1 MQNIKHIHRLI
12 VLVLL
17 FALFMA
23 GCSISK
29 PAIKWTPLDT
39 SALSKPLTL
48 KQCLDLAK
56 KNDIRTAQWKA
67 RLQTAHAGLTQARA
81 FPNPTLAITWD
92 DVGLKNDAGVSIST
106 VTYGITYPIMFWW
119 SRGLKIKAAKINQQS
134 EEAAINSEKRQ
145 LDIEIASAYFN
156 LVADQRKVAL
166 TENIAKGADEL
177 FRLAQKQNGFND
189 ISGFALEQA
198 RLEMNKAESDLK
210 DAQNKLRADQLSF
223 AFALGADHPFY
234 PTVADC
240 GDEYLYPE
248 NIPAKNEMFS
258 DEELKTAVDKD
269 PDYVQKQLAADY
281 AAAKLGIEKLN
292 IFPLADTVASGGPKK
307 SADGDSSAYS
317 VEAPVPLLDQNKAG
331 RENAHAEL
339 LSAQADEEK
348 ARRDAIA
355 GITSKWNLYRT
366 LAWKWEQYSNNSN
379 QLAEKNIRTASRL
392 YEMGRLT
399 YTELLQSQRDYR
411 NTQIEAVDTWQQ
423 LNVASWDLSAAL
435 GKQ

>member
-1 MQNIKHIHRLI
+1 MQNLKYISNLVLI
-12 VLVLL
+12 LL
-17 FALFMA
+17 FAVCVA
-23 GCSISK
+23 GCSTSK

-39 SALSKPLTL
+39 SAFSEPLTL

-56 KNDIRTAQWKA
+56 KNDVRAAQWKA

-119 SRGLKIKAAKINQQS
+119 SRGLKIKAAKINKQS
-134 EEAAINSEKRQ
+134 EEAAVNSEKRQ

-166 TENIAKGADEL
+166 TEDISKGAGEL
-177 FRLAQKQNGFND
+177 FRLAQKQSGFND
-189 ISGFALEQA
+189 ISAFALEQA

-210 DAQNKLRADQLSF
+210 EAQNKLRADQLSF

-234 PTVADC
+234 PAVADC
-240 GDEYLYPE
+240 GDEYLHPE
-248 NIPAKNEMFS
+248 GISTETEKLS
-258 DEELKTAVDKD
+258 DDALKTAVDKD

-281 AAAKLGIEKLN
+281 VAAKLGIEKLN
-292 IFPLADTVASGGPKK
+292 SIPLADTVASGGPKT
-307 SADGDSSAYS
+307 SDEGNSSAYS
-317 VEAPVPLLDQNKAG
+317 LEVPIPLLDRNKAG

-355 GITSKWNLYRT
+355 GITSKWDLYHT
-366 LAWKWEQYSNNSN
+366 LTWKWEQYSNNSN
-379 QLAEKNIRTASRL
+379 QLAEKNSKTASRL
-392 YEMGRLT
+392 YEMGRLS
-399 YTELLQSQRDYR
+399 YTELLQSQRDYK
-411 NTQIEAVDTWQQ
+411 NVQIDAVDTWQQ
-423 LNVASWDLSAAL
+423 LNTASWELSAAL

>member
-1 MQNIKHIHRLI
+1 MHSIKYLYGLALI
-12 VLVLL
+12 LL
-17 FALFMA
+17 LAVYVA
-23 GCSISK
+23 GCSTSK

-39 SALSKPLTL
+39 SAFSEPLTL
-48 KQCLDLAK
+48 AQCLDLSK

-67 RLQTAHAGLTQARA
+67 RLQAAHAGLTQSRVL
-81 FPNPTLAITWD
+81 PNPTLGITWD
-92 DVGLKNDAGVSIST
+92 DVGLKNDAGMSIST

-134 EEAAINSEKRQ
+134 EEAAVNSEKRQ

-166 TENIAKGADEL
+166 TEDISKGAGEL
-177 FRLAQKQNGFND
+177 FRLAQKQSGFND

-198 RLEMNKAESDLK
+198 RLELNKAESDLK
-210 DAQNKLRADQLSF
+210 EAQNKLRADQLSF
-223 AFALGADHPFY
+223 AFALGADRPFY
-234 PTVADC
+234 PAVADC
-240 GDEYLYPE
+240 GDEYLQVQG
-248 NIPAKNEMFS
+248 IPTKNEKLS
-258 DEELKTAVDKD
+258 DEDLKTAVDKD

-281 AAAKLGIEKLN
+281 AAAKLGIERLN

-307 SADGDSSAYS
+307 SDEGNSATYS
-317 VEAPVPLLDQNKAG
+317 VEVPIPLLDQNKAG
-331 RENAHAEL
+331 RENAQAEL

-355 GITSKWNLYRT
+355 GITSKWDLYHT

-379 QLAEKNIRTASRL
+379 QLAEKNIKTAARL

-399 YTELLQSQRDYR
+399 YAELLQSQRDYK
-411 NTQIEAVDTWQQ
+411 NIQIDAVDTWQQ
-423 LNVASWDLSAAL
+423 LSAASWELSAAL